1 MDFWHDGQ
9 QAWKRLAGWVQGP
22 ARRSGEDALV
32 ALTDLGHVR
41 RLLDQ
46 AEFEAV
52 RAARRER
59 RSWSEIA
66 VRLGVTRQSAWERW
80 RDVDEAPESA
90 PALAMALEESERA
103 LSGTAGEVTSEVSGR
118 AGRERRRAQVKV
130 PDVIGRTWDDARGV
144 LLSKG
149 LQAAGPDP
157 DGPPLTAQAWPGAT
171 VRDQLPES
179 GAKVPPG
186 TTVRL
191 WLNRGDGGAGVREPR
206 RPLPD
211 PKTADKKRDEITE
224 ETVN

>member
-1 MDFWHDGQ
+1 MDFWHEGE
-9 QAWKRLAGWVQGP
+9 QAWKRLAGWAQDAGL
-22 ARRSGEDALV
+22 RSGQDALT

-41 RLLDQ
+41 RFLDQ

-52 RAARRER
+52 RAARGDK

-80 RDVDEAPESA
+80 RDLDEPGVTDDVDDAEAAVMKATRKVSRRA
-90 PALAMALEESERA
+90 ALQ
-103 LSGTAGEVTSEVSGR
+103 
-118 AGRERRRAQVKV
+118 RRRSQIQVPNV
-130 PDVIGRTWDDARGV
+130 VGRTWDDARGV

-157 DGPPLTAQAWPGAT
+157 DGPPLGAQAWPGAT
-171 VRDQLPES
+171 VTDQSPES
-179 GAKVPPG
+179 GAVVPPG
-186 TTVRL
+186 TVVRL
-191 WLNRGDGGAGVREPR
+191 WLDRGEGGAGVREPR

-211 PKTADKKRDEITE
+211 PKTATKKRDEISE